1 MQVCFSAGTQ
11 RPLTRAA
18 MTRAGSR
25 SAQKS
30 AMSLDNKERRRQY
43 MKNNNEKRMAGCW
56 EVLHALRIGDKE
68 VVAGENLTKPNETRY
83 MCA

>member
-1 MQVCFSAGTQ
+1 
-11 RPLTRAA
+11 
-18 MTRAGSR
+18 
-25 SAQKS
+25 
-30 AMSLDNKERRRQY
+30 
-43 MKNNNEKRMAGCW
+43 MKNNDEKRMAGCW